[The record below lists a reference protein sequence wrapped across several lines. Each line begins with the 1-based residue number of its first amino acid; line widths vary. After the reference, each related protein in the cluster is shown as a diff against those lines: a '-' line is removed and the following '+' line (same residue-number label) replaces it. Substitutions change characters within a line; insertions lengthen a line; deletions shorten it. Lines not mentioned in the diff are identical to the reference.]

1 MSCSSVTV
9 ECVGTVTKYSS
20 ATTTGTAPQGGK
32 SHQRRNDGV
41 MPRRSETSVNS
52 LVSEII
58 DDEQEL
64 SPEIAPVL
72 SRVGCL
78 KKRLTLL
85 NEKQVDFSGLPAEV
99 VEGPFGLR
107 VVLKQAGVGSHRNNS
122 QQPVGI
128 TRVTSTSVTVSVTA
142 AQFSTLYYFLNFYRE
157 NPATLDEVTEGAAR
171 ILRDAGIEEEPIN
184 LEVSLYR
191 KVPGIVRRVGQGICI
206 FEAESPIELH
216 DLGRLFFHEESAPF
230 VLLGSLASFF
240 TEDGFLALENILAL
254 KLHLANSFPAR
265 QHSRFMLFGSVVLFA
280 LGMRLPQKIDLLID
294 EKGATRS
301 FVQGVER
308 SLNRS
313 VLARVE
319 PYLRGSGEWAG
330 EKAAAY
336 DEWFNCEW
344 PRLLGVESLHE
355 LFADSSRHGYF
366 LGLRITSLRDD
377 IRRRTSRVR
386 PAACADLVAL
396 KRIPDLSRY
405 CTFEIPE
412 FPDTYWAN
420 FREYSMTAVDRPKFV
435 KTINAFLKE
444 RYTFTLPEP
453 TLWSLFSE

>member
-1 MSCSSVTV
+1 
-9 ECVGTVTKYSS
+9 
-20 ATTTGTAPQGGK
+20 
-32 SHQRRNDGV
+32 
-41 MPRRSETSVNS
+41 
-52 LVSEII
+52 
-58 DDEQEL
+58 
-64 SPEIAPVL
+64 
-72 SRVGCL
+72 
-78 KKRLTLL
+78 
-85 NEKQVDFSGLPAEV
+85 
-99 VEGPFGLR
+99 
-107 VVLKQAGVGSHRNNS
+107 
-122 QQPVGI
+122 
-128 TRVTSTSVTVSVTA
+128 
-142 AQFSTLYYFLNFYRE
+142 
-157 NPATLDEVTEGAAR
+157 
-171 ILRDAGIEEEPIN
+171 
-184 LEVSLYR
+184 
-191 KVPGIVRRVGQGICI
+191 VPGIVRRVGQGICI

-216 DLGRLFFHEESAPF
+216 DLSRLFFHEESAPF
-230 VLLGSLASFF
+230 VLLGSIASFF
-240 TEDGFLALENILAL
+240 TEEGFLALEDILEL
-254 KLHLANSFPAR
+254 KLHLAQSFSAR

-294 EKGATRS
+294 EKGASRS

-308 SLNRS
+308 SLIGS
-313 VLARVE
+313 VRARVE
-319 PYLRGSGEWAG
+319 TYLRGLGEWAG

-336 DEWFNCEW
+336 DKWFNGEW

-355 LFADSSRHGYF
+355 LFSDSSRHGYF

-420 FREYSMTAVDRPKFV
+420 FREYSMTALDRGKFV